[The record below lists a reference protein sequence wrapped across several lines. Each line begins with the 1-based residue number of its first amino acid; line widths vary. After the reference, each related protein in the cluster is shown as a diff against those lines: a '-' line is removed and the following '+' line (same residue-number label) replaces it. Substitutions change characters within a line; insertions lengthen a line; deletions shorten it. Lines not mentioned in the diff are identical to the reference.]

1 MKTETALEW
10 QRPPMS
16 DLGSRLKHA
25 RESRE
30 VSLQDIAAR
39 TKISPVA
46 LEALERGDVSKL
58 PGGIF
63 GRAFVKAYAIEVGL
77 DPDET
82 VAEFSA
88 LIAQAEADAAARGAV
103 RPEVT
108 ADDRAFLERQKRAI
122 RTLRIVL
129 AVVAIA
135 AMVALF
141 WQLRTLWARS
151 SATPTVQ
158 TGPAASPPEV
168 PPPTPAP
175 APVEPAPAAAAPVAA
190 REPAASAAPLVV
202 EFEVSGDC
210 WIQITTDGK
219 PTTSQLFRAGER
231 RRIEAQRDVSL
242 DVGNA
247 GTFVWT
253 INGRPAKTLGRAGV
267 HTRTRVTAGNYQQ
280 FLQ

>member
-1 MKTETALEW
+1 
-10 QRPPMS
+10 MS

-88 LIAQAEADAAARGAV
+88 LIAQAEADAAARGAI

-108 ADDRAFLERQKRAI
+108 ADDRAFLERQQRAI

-129 AVVAIA
+129 AVVAIGA
-135 AMVALF
+135 VAALF

-151 SATPTVQ
+151 ATVSSVVTTPPST
-158 TGPAASPPEV
+158 PAGTSPS
-168 PPPTPAP
+168 TPAP
-175 APVEPAPAAAAPVAA
+175 EPAEP
-190 REPAASAAPLVV
+190 PAASAAPARATPPAPSSAPLVV
-202 EFEVSGDC
+202 EFEVTGDC

-231 RRIEAQRDVSL
+231 RRLEAQREVSL

-247 GTFVWT
+247 GTFLWT
-253 INGRPAKTLGRAGV
+253 INGRPAKPLGNPGV
-267 HTRTRVTAGNYQQ
+267 HSRTRVTAGNYQT

>member
-1 MKTETALEW
+1 
-10 QRPPMS
+10 MS
-16 DLGSRLKHA
+16 DLSSRLKHA

-82 VAEFSA
+82 VAEFAA
-88 LIAQAEADAAARGAV
+88 LIAQAEADAAARGAI

-129 AVVAIA
+129 GVVAIA
-135 AMVALF
+135 AVVALF

-151 SATPTVQ
+151 APA
-158 TGPAASPPEV
+158 PAAATAPAGSTPAQAPS
-168 PPPTPAP
+168 TPAP
-175 APVEPAPAAAAPVAA
+175 GPVEPAPTAPAPVAA
-190 REPAASAAPLVV
+190 PQQPAPVSAPLVV
-202 EFEVSGDC
+202 EFEVTGDC
-210 WIQITTDGK
+210 WIQISTDGK

-231 RRIEAQRDVSL
+231 RRVEAQREVSL

-247 GTFVWT
+247 GTFLWT
-253 INGRPAKTLGRAGV
+253 VNGRPAKPLGKPGV
-267 HTRTRVTAGNYQQ
+267 HTRTRVTAGNYQS

>member
-1 MKTETALEW
+1 
-10 QRPPMS
+10 MS

-25 RESRE
+25 RESRA

-77 DPDET
+77 DPDNT
-82 VAEFSA
+82 VAEFAA
-88 LIAQAEADAAARGAV
+88 LITQAEADAAARGAI

-108 ADDRAFLERQKRAI
+108 ADDRAFLARQQRAI

-129 AVVAIA
+129 AIVAIGA
-135 AMVALF
+135 VAALF

-151 SATPTVQ
+151 ATVSSAVTTPPAMPTVTPPASAAPGSADPPAASAAPAATP
-158 TGPAASPPEV
+158 PAASP
-168 PPPTPAP
+168 
-175 APVEPAPAAAAPVAA
+175 
-190 REPAASAAPLVV
+190 SAPLVV
-202 EFEVSGDC
+202 EFEVTGDC

-231 RRIEAQRDVSL
+231 RRLEAQREVSL

-247 GTFVWT
+247 GTFLWT
-253 INGRPAKTLGRAGV
+253 INGRPAKALGNPGV
-267 HTRTRVTAGNYQQ
+267 HARTRVTAANYQT

>member
-1 MKTETALEW
+1 
-10 QRPPMS
+10 MS
-16 DLGSRLKHA
+16 DLSSRLKHA

-82 VAEFSA
+82 VAEFAA
-88 LIAQAEADAAARGAV
+88 LIAQAEAEAAARGAI

-108 ADDRAFLERQKRAI
+108 ADDRAFLERQTRAI

-129 AVVAIA
+129 AIVAIA
-135 AMVALF
+135 AVVALF

-151 SATPTVQ
+151 ASATP
-158 TGPAASPPEV
+158 AAS
-168 PPPTPAP
+168 TPASGQPEASPSPP
-175 APVEPAPAAAAPVAA
+175 APGTVEPAPASATPPTAPA
-190 REPAASAAPLVV
+190 PATVSAPLVV
-202 EFEVSGDC
+202 EFEVTGDC
-210 WIQITTDGK
+210 WIQIATDGK
-219 PTTSQLFRAGER
+219 PTASQLFRTGER
-231 RRIEAQRDVSL
+231 RRIDAQREVSL

-247 GTFVWT
+247 GTFLWT
-253 INGRPAKTLGRAGV
+253 INGRPAKALGRAGV

>member
-1 MKTETALEW
+1 
-10 QRPPMS
+10 MS
-16 DLGSRLKHA
+16 DLSSRLKHA

-82 VAEFSA
+82 VAEFAA
-88 LIAQAEADAAARGAV
+88 LIAQAEADAAARGAI

-122 RTLRIVL
+122 RTLRLVL
-129 AVVAIA
+129 GVVAIA
-135 AMVALF
+135 AVVALF

-151 SATPTVQ
+151 APAPTTVTAPAGSTP
-158 TGPAASPPEV
+158 A
-168 PPPTPAP
+168 PPTPTPASGPVEPTPSAP
-175 APVEPAPAAAAPVAA
+175 APVAAQPPAPV
-190 REPAASAAPLVV
+190 SAPLVV
-202 EFEVSGDC
+202 EFEVTGDC

-231 RRIEAQRDVSL
+231 RRVEAQREVSL

-247 GTFVWT
+247 GTFLWT
-253 INGRPAKTLGRAGV
+253 VNGRPAKPLGKPGV
-267 HTRTRVTAGNYQQ
+267 HTRTRVTAANYQT

>member
-1 MKTETALEW
+1 
-10 QRPPMS
+10 MS

-88 LIAQAEADAAARGAV
+88 LIAEAEAAAAARGAI

-108 ADDRAFLERQKRAI
+108 ADDRAFLERQQRAI

-135 AMVALF
+135 AVAALF

-151 SATPTVQ
+151 TTASSAV
-158 TGPAASPPEV
+158 SPPPSTPAGT
-168 PPPTPAP
+168 PPSTPAP
-175 APVEPAPAAAAPVAA
+175 GPVDP
-190 REPAASAAPLVV
+190 PAASAPSATPAAPAPPALASAPLVV
-202 EFEVSGDC
+202 EFEVTGDC

-231 RRIEAQRDVSL
+231 RRLEAQREVSL

-247 GTFVWT
+247 GTFRWT
-253 INGRPAKTLGRAGV
+253 INGRPAKALGNPGV
-267 HTRTRVTAGNYQQ
+267 HSRTRVTAGNYQT